1 MRRFYLGLLL
11 CCSVMVA
18 RAQTATNYVF
28 SQTTTTYNSIAGLGT
43 IIWGN
48 AASTT
53 SWDDGNSPL
62 LNLGFNFWYCGT
74 NYTTLGQNCNGWVR
88 MGTTTSST
96 YTPIST
102 YANVI
107 SAFGEDN
114 FWNGPFTPRNINY
127 ITTGTAPTRKFTI
140 QWNNACHYSA
150 QATGP
155 YNYQINLYESSNVVE
170 VAYGSFAGI
179 TSTAGYT
186 AQVGINGP
194 ATSNFNNR
202 TTTSNWSAT
211 TAGGANNATCSHN
224 NTLVPANGLT
234 FRWTPPPTVSV
245 NPATVGQFTT
255 NTSTTSTA
263 QTFTVTAW
271 GLTSGSVTITAPAN
285 FEIFNGSS
293 WVSSMTVNT
302 VAAAVGTYVNEVI
315 QVRFVAPATPGT
327 YTGNI
332 TCASTGA
339 TTQNVAVSGLAVL
352 VCSGTPA
359 PGTVTASTTS
369 GACNPYTT
377 NLSLPGT
384 TGIGG
389 LQFQWENSTDG
400 SAWNPIAGATNSIY
414 SPSIG
419 SNIYYRANVTC
430 QVSGLSAPTPGV
442 LFSYTPPPTAITG
455 SGTVCQ
461 FQTSTLASTPSGG
474 TYSSSNGSIATI
486 NPSTG
491 VVTGVAPGTANIV
504 YTGAASCTVS
514 RTITVNQA
522 PTINVTPATSTVCS
536 GTASTLNAV
545 AAAAGS
551 SAVPSGAI
559 SINVPDSNPAGIT
572 ATLPVSLPTGAVVT
586 GVAVN
591 MNMTHTWIGDMIIN
605 LRAPNGNIL
614 NLMNQHGGSA
624 DNLVNTTISS
634 NGTVLVSSGTAPF
647 TGTYLPTAASA
658 VGATGFL
665 SNVTNFSGLYS
676 VPNGNW
682 QLVMRDAAGGDLGVL
697 TSWTLTITYTLP
709 PTTTWAPFAGLF
721 TDAALTTAYTGSGAL
736 TVYAAPTAGTTYTAT
751 ATGGSCA
758 STASA
763 TVNVNPLPDAIAGPS
778 TVCETR
784 NITLA
789 NTTSGGTWTSSNTTV
804 ATINSSTGVLTGG
817 IAGTTLVSYT
827 LTSTGCRTTKVV
839 TVMPTPPAITTT
851 TSFGVCEAGTINLTN
866 PDGGTGTWTSADPG
880 NATVGLTSGVV
891 TGVASGMATISYTAL
906 NTCVT
911 TRQVT
916 VNPLP
921 VPTVTPPSATLC
933 IGNGTTITVSSP
945 APQMTLLNQDFN
957 GTLGGWTVTNVGSPA
972 PAEPWQISPSGGL
985 TSMVGDGSPY
995 LQAYSQGA
1003 ALPVQTTIT
1012 SPSFST
1018 TGGFGNVTLTF
1029 NQSLLSFAPPDMT
1042 ATIEIS
1048 INGGAWTALVPNQ
1061 AGSVINA
1068 GGTWV
1073 ASAPEVSVDLPPAAV
1088 GVNDVRLR
1096 WVYNGQSLYWLV
1108 DNISVKGTMPASSFS
1123 WSGPAGLSCTNCAS
1137 PTITPV
1143 VTGSNVYNAATTTSA
1158 GCVVNTPVTITVND
1172 LPAAIG
1178 GGLTVCEGVTN
1189 MLTSGP
1195 GSGTWAVGNTSV
1207 ATIVSGTGAIT
1218 GVATGTTPV
1227 TFTQTSTGCSRTGTA
1242 TVLTAPAPN
1251 SIASVA
1257 LCNSNSITISNPS
1270 GGGAWSSSNS
1280 AIASV
1285 TSGGV
1290 VTAVSGGVANITYT
1304 ISSGCIALTAVTV
1317 NTPPAT
1323 IGGSSSVCQDATTVF
1338 TNTDGFGSWSSNN
1351 SAIASVNPST
1361 GDVLGVMPG
1370 NTFITYTLPS
1380 GCYAVKP
1387 ILVSAI
1393 PNATGPSAVC
1403 QGQTALFSGTSVGAT
1418 WSSTAPAI
1426 ASISTSGV
1434 VTTNSTFSGAL
1445 NILYTFTASG
1455 CSRVMPFT
1463 VNTKAP
1469 ITGATAVCQGAS
1481 TILSNIVPGGTW
1493 TSANDLIASIDPM
1506 TGTVTGV
1513 NAMATFIS
1521 YTTPAGCTSTRT
1533 IAVNALPDV
1542 IAGPTTLCENGVTSV
1557 SNTTPLGIWSSS
1569 APSVA
1574 TINSIGEVTAMTNS
1588 GNTTITYTLIST
1600 GCRRTHDIAVVPLPD
1615 AISGTAAACANGG
1628 TTMLTSA
1635 SAGGNWSSSNSIIAS
1650 VGSTSGIVTG
1660 NLAGSVIVTYMLP
1673 TGCFRTQS
1681 VAINPLPNSITGT
1694 ASVCEGLNTDLNNTT
1709 PGGTWTTEDGGIAT
1723 VDPVT
1728 GLVHGEEAGVTGIVY
1743 TLGTGCSRTR
1753 MVTVNV
1759 VPEAFTGNM
1768 FACVGQTSPLS
1779 TSPTGGVWT
1788 SGTSAIA
1795 SITSAG
1801 VVSAHAAGNTNISYT
1816 MPTGCRTVGQF
1827 TANPLPTSIL
1837 GSRAVCIGNS
1847 TTLSNGI
1854 TGGTWAI
1861 TDASLASIDMTTG
1874 VVNGM
1879 VDGVTSITYELPTGC
1894 KRMAN
1899 LTVNPLPAAITGSN
1913 SVCQNSTTALTS
1925 ATPGGNWTSANTT
1938 IATIGG
1944 ASGIATGVAEGV
1956 VNISY
1961 TLPTGCRAT
1970 IAIEVQPLPADI
1982 TGPSVVC
1989 ENSTIAL
1996 GNTTVGGTWSVDN
2009 TALANID
2016 VNGIMT
2022 GVAQGTVL
2030 AKYTLPTGCYKTKG
2044 IVVNP
2049 LPAPIVG
2056 APALCQNS
2064 TTTLTSATPGG
2075 VWSSSNTVI
2084 APIHPSGVV
2093 TGNAAGFS
2101 VISYTLPTGCARNT
2115 TVVVNALPEPITGN
2129 AAVCVGNQTTLE
2141 SASPGGVWTS
2151 GNPGATV
2158 NSTGVVTAIAAGT
2171 TMISY
2176 TNANGCRR
2184 MVVLTMNALPGLITG
2199 ETAICPG
2206 TTATLGNAA
2215 MGGTWSTDNTSMVN
2229 IHATSGLA
2237 TATGANGSANITYT
2251 LPTGCTRAKEITVHP
2266 AVDPITG
2273 ASAICKGNT
2282 TMLSNTTSGGMWTS
2296 ANTATATVDASGTVT
2311 GTGAGVTTIAYVM
2324 PTGCKSTQTMM
2335 VNPVPGNITGAGA
2348 VCAGSTITLTN
2359 SFAGGAWSSSD
2370 DAVATINASG
2380 MLTGVAAG
2388 NVTVQYELPTG
2399 CLVTRN
2405 IAVNALPE
2413 VQNVTGGGAYC
2424 VGGTGVEIGVDATQT
2439 GMLYKLM
2446 LGTTPVITTVG
2457 GGSAI
2462 SYGNQVAAGTYIV
2475 TAVSPQGC
2483 MRDMN
2488 GSAVVVINPLVT
2500 PSVTLVSDH
2509 GTRACAGTAVTY
2521 TATGTNGGTTPVYE
2535 WRVNGSTVGA
2545 SSTYTF
2551 VPANGDD
2558 VSVKFIS
2565 SEACPAPASVTASM
2579 SMEVLPNLTPSVSIA
2594 VGPDD
2599 SVCQGSTAI
2608 FAAAPVNGGT
2618 APSYVWV
2625 LNGNVVPGATTSVY
2639 NYQPNNND
2647 LVLAR
2652 MTSSY
2657 ECALTNNVSSNT
2669 VKMHVDAV
2677 FTPIVEMTAN
2687 PGVKVPQ
2694 GTEVTFTATPLNAG
2708 DAPAFQW
2715 LINQSPVSGA
2725 TNPIFKTADLVDGDS
2740 VTCIVYGNA
2749 KCANLSINSIVME
2762 ITQSTG
2768 VATTVIGNN
2777 EVRLIPNPNTGAFTV
2792 SGTLASKA
2800 DENVSL
2806 EVTDMLGQ
2814 VIYRGTSV
2822 ARNGVVNERI
2832 ELGKNLANGMYMLS
2846 MGVGAERRAFHFVVK
2861 Q

>member
-1 MRRFYLGLLL
+1 MRRFYLGVLL
-11 CCSVMVA
+11 CCTVIVA

-28 SQTTTTYNSIAGLGT
+28 SQTTTTYTTETGLTNLQAAG
-43 IIWGN
+43 
-48 AASTT
+48 
-53 SWDDGNSPL
+53 WDDGSVNGIALPFS
-62 LNLGFNFWYCGT
+62 FWYCGSIHNT
-74 NYTTLGQNCNGWVR
+74 FGVNNGYVQLS
-88 MGTTTSST
+88 GTGITASST
-96 YTPIST
+96 YTPVS
-102 YANVI
+102 ANGMRLSI
-107 SAFGEDN
+107 MGEDLQSD
-114 FWNGPFTPRNINY
+114 PAFTPRTVDY
-127 ITTGTAPTRKFTI
+127 TTIGTTPNRRFCVQWQNARH
-140 QWNNACHYSA
+140 WNNA
-150 QATGP
+150 TGGP
-155 YNYQINLYESSNVVE
+155 LNFKINLYESSHVVE
-170 VAYGSFAGI
+170 FVYGNCTP
-179 TSTAGYT
+179 TSATTYT
-186 AQVGINGP
+186 PQVGINGP
-194 ATSNFNNR
+194 TTANFNNR
-202 TTTSNWSAT
+202 TTTSNWNAT
-211 TAGGANNATCSHN
+211 TAGGANNATCTRN
-224 NTLVPANGLT
+224 NSVGPTNGLT

-285 FEIFNGSS
+285 FEIFNGSA
-293 WVSSMTVNT
+293 WVSSMTVNA
-302 VAAAVGTYVNEVI
+302 VAAAVGTYVKQAI
-315 QVRFVAPATPGT
+315 QVRFVAPASPGT

-352 VCSGTPA
+352 VCSGVPA

-369 GACNPYTT
+369 GACNPYST
-377 NLSLPGT
+377 NLSLPAT
-384 TGIGG
+384 SGIGA
-389 LQFQWENSTDG
+389 LQFQWESSPDG
-400 SAWNPIAGATNSIY
+400 SAWNPVAGATNSIY
-414 SPSIG
+414 SPSI
-419 SNIYYRANVTC
+419 SANIYYRANVTC

-474 TYSSSNGSIATI
+474 TFSSSNGSIATI

-572 ATLPVSLPTGAVVT
+572 ATLPVSLPPGAVVT

-605 LRAPNGNIL
+605 LKAPNGNIL

-647 TGTYLPTAASA
+647 TGTYLPTGASA

-697 TSWTLTITYTLP
+697 TSWTLTLSYTLP
-709 PTTTWAPFAGLF
+709 PTTTWAPFTGLF
-721 TDAALTTAYTGSGAL
+721 TDAALTTPYTGAGAL
-736 TVYAAPTAGTTYTAT
+736 TIYAAPTAGTTYTAT
-751 ATGGSCA
+751 ATGGSCT
-758 STASA
+758 STALA
-763 TVNVNPLPDAIAGPS
+763 TVNVNPLPDAITGPG

-827 LTSTGCRTTKVV
+827 LTSTGCRSTKVV

-957 GTLGGWTVTNVGSPA
+957 GALTGWTVVNVGTPA
-972 PAEPWQISPSGGL
+972 TTEPWQISPSGGL
-985 TSMVGDGSPY
+985 TGAVGDGSPY

-1012 SPSFST
+1012 SPSFNT

-1029 NQSLLSFAPPDMT
+1029 NQTLLSFAPPDVT
-1042 ATIEIS
+1042 ASVEIS
-1048 INGGAWTALVPNQ
+1048 INGGAWSSLVPNQ
-1061 AGSVINA
+1061 AGGVLNA
-1068 GGTWV
+1068 GGTWA
-1073 ASAPEVSVDLPPAAV
+1073 ASTPEVTVDLPPAAI

-1137 PTITPV
+1137 PTITPAV
-1143 VTGSNVYNAATTTSA
+1143 AGTNVYNAATTTSA

-1172 LPAAIG
+1172 LPAPIG

-1195 GSGTWAVGNTSV
+1195 GSGTWSVGTPSV

-1227 TFTQTSTGCSRTGTA
+1227 TFTQTSTGCSRTGNA
-1242 TVLTAPAPN
+1242 TVLTAPAAN
-1251 SIASVA
+1251 SITSVA
-1257 LCNSNSITISNPS
+1257 LCNANSVTLSNPS

-1317 NTPPAT
+1317 NTPPSA
-1323 IGGSSSVCQDATTVF
+1323 IMGSSSVCQDATTVF
-1338 TNTDGFGSWSSNN
+1338 TNMDGFGSWSSNN
-1351 SAIASVNPST
+1351 TAIASVNPST
-1361 GDVLGVMPG
+1361 GDVLGVNAG

-1380 GCYAVKP
+1380 GCYTVKP

-1418 WSSTAPAI
+1418 WSSTAPAV

-1434 VTTNSTFSGAL
+1434 VTTNSTFSGSL
-1445 NILYTFTASG
+1445 NILYTFTSSG

-1469 ITGATAVCQGAS
+1469 ITGPTAVCEAAS

-1493 TSANDLIASIDPM
+1493 ASANDLIAAIDPV
-1506 TGTVTGV
+1506 TGTVTGM

-1533 IAVNALPDV
+1533 IVVNALPGV
-1542 IAGPTTLCENGVTSV
+1542 IAGPATVCENGVTSV

-1569 APSVA
+1569 NPSVA

-1588 GNTTITYTLIST
+1588 GNTTITYQLIST
-1600 GCRRTHDIAVVPLPD
+1600 GCRRTHDMAVVPLPD

-1628 TTMLTSA
+1628 TTMLSST
-1635 SAGGNWSSSNSIIAS
+1635 SAGGAWSSSNSIIAAI
-1650 VGSTSGIVTG
+1650 GSNTGVVTG

-1673 TGCFRTQS
+1673 TGCFRTQI
-1681 VAINPLPNSITGT
+1681 VAVNPLPNSITGT
-1694 ASVCEGLNTDLNNTT
+1694 ATVCEGLNTDLNNTT
-1709 PGGTWTTEDGGIAT
+1709 TGGTWTSQDGGIAT

-1759 VPEAFTGNM
+1759 VPEAFTGNLA
-1768 FACVGQTSPLS
+1768 ACVGQTSALA
-1779 TSPTGGVWT
+1779 TTPTGGVW
-1788 SGTSAIA
+1788 SVGSSAIA
-1795 SITSAG
+1795 T
-1801 VVSAHAAGNTNISYT
+1801 VSSLGIVNAQAAGATNVSYT
-1816 MPTGCRTVGQF
+1816 LPTGCRMVSQF
-1827 TANPLPTSIL
+1827 TVNALPTNII
-1837 GSRAVCIGNS
+1837 GTRAVCIGNA
-1847 TTLSNGI
+1847 TTLSNGVA
-1854 TGGTWAI
+1854 GGTWAV
-1861 TDASLASIDMTTG
+1861 TDVAMASVDMTTG
-1874 VVNGM
+1874 VVNGIT
-1879 VDGVTSITYELPTGC
+1879 DGVTSITYELPTGC
-1894 KRMAN
+1894 KRIAN
-1899 LTVNPLPAAITGSN
+1899 LTVNPLPAAITGST
-1913 SVCQNSTTALTS
+1913 SVCQNSTTTLTS
-1925 ATPGGNWTSANTT
+1925 ATPGGTWTSANNT
-1938 IATIGG
+1938 IATIG
-1944 ASGIATGVAEGV
+1944 AATGIATGIAEGV

-1970 IAIEVQPLPADI
+1970 TAIEVQPLPADI
-1982 TGPSVVC
+1982 TGADVVC
-1989 ENSTIAL
+1989 ENATTVL
-1996 GNTTVGGTWSVDN
+1996 GNVTVGGNWSVDN
-2009 TALANID
+2009 GALANVD
-2016 VNGIMT
+2016 VTGTVTGI
-2022 GVAQGTVL
+2022 AQGTVVV
-2030 AKYTLPTGCYKTKG
+2030 KYTLPTSCYKTKAML
-2044 IVVNP
+2044 VNP
-2049 LPAPIVG
+2049 LPAAIVG
-2056 APALCQNS
+2056 APALCQGS
-2064 TTTLTSATPGG
+2064 TTTLSSATPGG

-2084 APIHPSGVV
+2084 APIHPSGLVS
-2093 TGNAAGFS
+2093 GNAAGFA
-2101 VISYTLPTGCARNT
+2101 VINYTLPTGCARNT

-2129 AAVCVGNQTTLE
+2129 AAVCVGDQTTLE
-2141 SASPGGVWTS
+2141 SASPNGVWNS
-2151 GNPGATV
+2151 GNPGATIT
-2158 NSTGVVTAIAAGT
+2158 STGVVTAIATGT

-2199 ETAICPG
+2199 DAAICPG

-2215 MGGTWSTDNTSMVN
+2215 MGGTWSTDNASMVN
-2229 IHATSGLA
+2229 IHATSGVA
-2237 TATGANGSANITYT
+2237 TATGADGVANITYT
-2251 LPTGCTRAKEITVHP
+2251 LPTGCMRAKEIMVHP
-2266 AVDPITG
+2266 AVNPVTG
-2273 ASAICKGNT
+2273 ASTICKG
-2282 TMLSNTTSGGMWTS
+2282 SNTTLANTTPGGMWTS
-2296 ANTATATVDASGTVT
+2296 ANAATATVDASGMVT
-2311 GTGAGVTTIAYVM
+2311 GNGAGVTTIAYVM
-2324 PTGCKSTQTMM
+2324 PTGCKAVQTMI
-2335 VNPVPGNITGAGA
+2335 VNPIPNNITGAGA
-2348 VCAGSTITLTN
+2348 VCEGSSIALSNT
-2359 SFAGGAWSSSD
+2359 FAGGAWSIS
-2370 DAVATINASG
+2370 AGTAATIAASG
-2380 MLTGVAAG
+2380 MLSGVEAG
-2388 NVTVQYELPTG
+2388 NVTVKYELPTG
-2399 CLVTRN
+2399 CFVTRDVV
-2405 IAVNALPE
+2405 VNALPE
-2413 VQNVTGGGAYC
+2413 AQNVTGGGAYC
-2424 VGGTGVEIGVDATQT
+2424 AGGTGVVIGVDNTQA

-2462 SYGNQVAAGTYIV
+2462 SYGNQLTAGTYIV

-2483 MRDMN
+2483 MRDMT
-2488 GSAVVVINPLVT
+2488 GSAEVVINPLVT
-2500 PSVTLVSDH
+2500 PTVALTSDH
-2509 GTRACAGTAVTY
+2509 GASACAGTAVTY
-2521 TATGTNGGTTPVYE
+2521 TATGTNGGTTPTYE
-2535 WRVNGSTVGA
+2535 WRVNGSVVGT
-2545 SSTYTF
+2545 SSTYSF
-2551 VPANGDD
+2551 VPANGDN

-2565 SEACPAPASVTASM
+2565 SDACPAPASVTAAM
-2579 SMEVLPNLTPSVSIA
+2579 SMEVFANLTPAVTIA

-2608 FAAAPVNGGT
+2608 FAAAAVNGGT
-2618 APSYVWV
+2618 APVYAWV
-2625 LNGNVVPGATTSVY
+2625 VNGNVVPGATTSVY

-2647 LVLAR
+2647 LVVAR
-2652 MTSSY
+2652 LTSNY
-2657 ECALTNNVSSNT
+2657 ACATTNNVSSNS

-2677 FTPIVEMTAN
+2677 FTPVVDMTAN
-2687 PGVKVPQ
+2687 PGVKVQ
-2694 GTEVTFTATPLNAG
+2694 EGTEVTFTATPLNAG

-2715 LINQSPVSGA
+2715 LINQSAVAGA
-2725 TNPIFKTADLVDGDS
+2725 TLPVFKTADLVDGDS

-2762 ITQSTG
+2762 ITPAPTSVTN
-2768 VATTVIGNN
+2768 TVIGNN
-2777 EVRLIPNPNTGAFTV
+2777 EVRLIPNPNTGTFTV
-2792 SGTLASKA
+2792 TGTLASKA
-2800 DENVSL
+2800 DESVTL

-2822 ARNGVVNERI
+2822 ARNGVVNERV
-2832 ELGKNLANGMYMLS
+2832 ELGKTLANGMYMLS